1 MDNASN
7 CDGTSDAL
15 PLYIP
20 TYRAALSRTRC
31 FPHTINLIAKVYYC
45 LRRLNVPN
53 AFIAFF
59 FKQPKKKAK
68 VKVAP
73 GKRKRGQPAPPPE
86 PEPELQEEEEDPVV
100 AEVTVDEEG
109 IMDEG
114 KAAHDEATIRSVRG
128 QAIAEGLRRGLQMTA
143 QDEDAALTL
152 FPKVAG
158 LARRIHDSG
167 TLQDKFEKLV
177 KANDQTA
184 TGQKVALDRRVPTQW
199 NSDLACLAAHNK
211 FETPVKQMTGVDS
224 GLTQYALTP
233 AQWKL
238 AKQLEEA
245 LEIFED
251 ITQLFSRAE
260 VPLIYEVI
268 PMLESLEDQLANMRD
283 DTTLPNVIRIAAIA
297 GLMVVGKYYALTD
310 DTEVYRIA
318 IIMCPDKK
326 MHWFDTNSA
335 WLSSDRDE
343 AERVVRCRWTE
354 TYAHRGQEEP
364 TQASGPS
371 APPAKASIAAPHR
384 YCSNYKY

>member
-1 MDNASN
+1 M
-7 CDGTSDAL
+7 
-15 PLYIP
+15 
-20 TYRAALSRTRC
+20 YRAALSRTRC
-31 FPHTINLIAKVYYC
+31 FPHTINLIAKVYCC
-45 LRRLNVPN
+45 LCPLNVPN
-53 AFIAFF
+53 VYIFLKAFIAFF
-59 FKQPKKKAK
+59 FKQPKKKAQ

-86 PEPELQEEEEDPVV
+86 PEPERPEDEEDPVV
-100 AEVTVDEEG
+100 AEVAVDEEG

-128 QAIAEGLRRGLQMTA
+128 QAIAEGIRRGLLMKA
-143 QDEDAALTL
+143 EDKNAALTL

-177 KANDQTA
+177 KANDQT
-184 TGQKVALDRRVPTQW
+184 GQKVALDRCVPTRW
-199 NSDLACLAAHNK
+199 NSDLACLAAHNR

-245 LEIFED
+245 LKIFED

-283 DTTLPNVIRIAAIA
+283 NITLPNVIRIAAIA

-310 DTEVYRIA
+310 DTEVYRIS

-326 MHWFDTNSA
+326 MQWFEANTA
-335 WLSSDRDE
+335 WRSEDRDE
-343 AERVVRCRWTE
+343 AERVVRRRWTE
-354 TYAHRGQEEP
+354 TYARRGLEELM
-364 TQASGPS
+364 QASGPS
-371 APPAKASIAAPHR
+371 APPAKASIVAPCR
-384 YCSNYKY
+384 YCSKC